1 MSTINMSILGTSILF
16 ARGTNIHN
24 QLTLIMN
31 SDHGNEY
38 FKILKL
44 KLDIIYQ
51 SDNTKDNRDRLQD
64 FILKHGE
71 EIYLKYSELGDNDL
85 SYDLK

>member
-24 QLTLIMN
+24 QLTLIIN
-31 SDHGNEY
+31 SVHDNEY
-38 FKILKL
+38 FKALKSQL
-44 KLDIIYQ
+44 NIIYK

-71 EIYLKYSELGDNDL
+71 EIYLKYSELGDNNF